1 MSGDDYNG
9 EGRRLQAKA
18 QESQLYFCRN
28 VASRKRKKKR
38 VLCVATLWF
47 TQERTGTSG
56 ILSRSH
62 DHLNLGFLF
71 VLQMWM
77 SAFVLN
83 ILLIDF
89 DFVSFD
95 ILIMMVRTRW
105 LLARVKLYC
114 VGHQLLVALWP
125 RLSSTFN

>member
-1 MSGDDYNG
+1 MITM
-9 EGRRLQAKA
+9 EKA
-18 QESQLYFCRN
+18 EDCKQ
-28 VASRKRKKKR
+28 KRKNHNCISVVMWQVGKERKKR